1 MKRSDLI
8 MSEDIIK
15 SLLEDNKKLR
25 EELDRL
31 KEQMYKA
38 RTESKIDE
46 NIDSVPN
53 LDELIKNAINNTE
66 LSEDL
71 KRKIDITV
79 ESILRYAKQSKI

>member
-1 MKRSDLI
+1 

-15 SLLEDNKKLR
+15 SLLDDNKKLR
-25 EELDRL
+25 EELDKL
-31 KEQMYKA
+31 KEQLYKA
-38 RTESKIDE
+38 RADTKVDE
-46 NIDSVPN
+46 NIDSIPN
-53 LDELIKNAINNTE
+53 LDELIKNAISNAE